1 MKTEHTQN
9 SMALIVMN
17 IVAAVGTVVYNGLS
31 QALPI
36 GTSTNA
42 EIANR
47 LPIYFFPANFTF
59 SIWGLIFL
67 ALIAFAIY
75 QALPSQRSNP
85 FVRAVGPWL
94 ILSSLGNIGWL
105 LTFQFEQFALS
116 MIPIVWLLFTLGM
129 AYVRLRRV
137 QAVPST
143 ADRLFIFAPISIYFA
158 WAAVATVANTTY
170 FLYTTSNLTPDAPWL
185 GLSQP
190 VWGAIMLVV
199 TGLITTTVAV
209 LNRDPI
215 YMAVVVWAFGGILAR
230 YPQVMEV
237 AVPAAAMALLGILA
251 VLAAL
256 IFWRGQRSMPRVAL

>member
-1 MKTEHTQN
+1 MKTERIEN

-17 IVAAVGTVVYNGLS
+17 IVAAVGTVIYNGLS
-31 QALPI
+31 QAIPI
-36 GTSTNA
+36 GISTNA

-59 SIWGLIFL
+59 SIWGIIFL

-105 LTFQFEQFALS
+105 LVFQYEQFALS

-129 AYVRLRRV
+129 AYVRIRRV
-137 QAVPST
+137 AAVPT
-143 ADRLFIFAPISIYFA
+143 TTDRMFIFAPISIYFA

-170 FLYTTSNLTPDAPWL
+170 FLYTASGLTPDATWL
-185 GLSQP
+185 GITQP
-190 VWGAIMLVV
+190 VWGAIMLIVA
-199 TGLITTTVAV
+199 GIITTTVAV
-209 LNRDPI
+209 MNRDLV
-215 YMAVVVWAFGGILAR
+215 YMAVVVWAFGGIFAR
-230 YPQVMEV
+230 YPEVMVV
-237 AVPAAAMALLGILA
+237 AVPAAGMALLGILA
-251 VLAAL
+251 VLAAT
-256 IFWRGQRSMPRVAL
+256 IFWRGQPSLPRAAV

>member
-1 MKTEHTQN
+1 MKTERVPN

-17 IVAAVGTVVYNGLS
+17 IVAAVGTVIYNGLS
-31 QALPI
+31 QTIPI
-36 GTSTNA
+36 GISTNA

-59 SIWGLIFL
+59 SIWGIIFL

-105 LTFQFEQFALS
+105 LVFQYEQFALS
-116 MIPIVWLLFTLGM
+116 MIPIVFLLVTLGI
-129 AYVRLRRV
+129 AYVRIRQV
-137 QAVPST
+137 QVVPTT
-143 ADRLFIFAPISIYFA
+143 ADRVLIFAPLSIYFA

-170 FLYTTSNLTPDAPWL
+170 FLYTASGLTPDANWL
-185 GLSQP
+185 GIAQP

-199 TGLITTTVAV
+199 AGIITTTVAV
-209 LNRDPI
+209 IHRDLV
-215 YMAVVVWAFGGILAR
+215 YMAVIVWAFGGIIAR
-230 YPQVMEV
+230 YPQVVEV
-237 AVPAAAMALLGILA
+237 ALPAGGMAVLGVLAVMAAMIL
-251 VLAAL
+251 
-256 IFWRGQRSMPRVAL
+256 WRDQRPMPRIAA